1 MKIIFLMCY
10 NVFETPQIVFGI
22 PNATTCKIK

>member
-1 MKIIFLMCY
+1 MCY